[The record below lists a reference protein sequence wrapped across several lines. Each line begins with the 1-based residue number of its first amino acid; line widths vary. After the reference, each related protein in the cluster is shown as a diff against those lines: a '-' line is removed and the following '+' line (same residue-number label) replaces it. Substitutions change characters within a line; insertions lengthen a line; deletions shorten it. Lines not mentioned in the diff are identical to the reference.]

1 MKKVPVM
8 INGKQYFA
16 ELGKNFLAAALDLGI
31 DIPHLCFDPRIE
43 PFGSCRLCFVELKGT
58 NKPVPACSLKVCPD
72 MEVVTESE
80 QLISIRKMALE
91 LLMAEHCGDC
101 LAPCQA
107 ACPAG
112 IDIQGFIAYINNHDF
127 ASAGRLIR
135 EKMPLPSICGRVC
148 PRFCEDSC
156 RRNIIDEP
164 VDICGLKRLAGD
176 IWLEKLSDFTPEVR
190 ENSGFKVAV
199 VGGGPAGLT
208 AAFFLALK
216 GHQVTLFDSGPEL
229 GGMLRYGIPEY
240 RLPKDLLDREI
251 RVITN
256 LCHQVVLGK
265 ELGKDF
271 TLEELKTDYDA
282 VFIGIGCQLAS
293 MPGIENQDLP
303 GVYSGIDFLRR
314 VTLGENV
321 PIGSRVAV
329 VGGGNTAMDA
339 ARTAVRLG
347 AAEVMVF
354 YRRTRDEM
362 PAQAIE
368 IDEAMEEGVKFH
380 FLTNPKS
387 FIGTDKLTAIE
398 LVKME
403 LGPKDASGRR
413 RPVEIKGS
421 EFTQAVDSV
430 ILALGQKADQ
440 ELLDTL
446 DLELTRWGTIAAD
459 PKQGISTQNGVF
471 AAGDCVTGA
480 ATVVEAVGA
489 ARMAAEN
496 IDAYLTGKTMTEA
509 PSFAISRGEWTEL
522 DADEF
527 SEQPSIAR
535 TKVRHIEADARKDD
549 FTEYCLGLTAEEGYQ
564 EAKRCLECGCLD
576 ANDCVL
582 RDLAAKYQVE
592 LKSLDPTKKRYTL
605 DKSHPYIHRDQNKCI
620 LCGKCVLICQELV
633 GAAAFG
639 FVDRG
644 FDTTVR
650 PAVDLP
656 LADVCL
662 SCGAC
667 VAACP
672 TGALTQNY
680 PWVKRAPWEIDK
692 SILTTC
698 LQCSI
703 GCGLEL
709 QLVGMRIV
717 NATSP
722 IDHPVSQGVLC
733 KKGSFGYDFAYTN
746 RLLNPLIKTD
756 DAYQVA
762 GWEEALQFS
771 AAELKRISLKYGQD
785 SIGILV
791 SPNLTNEEIKAA
803 VKLAEETLGTKNTAS
818 TVPNLLHII
827 PEANEAQAE
836 ISDLEHSDLII
847 LLNTA
852 LKEEYTPIAAII
864 NKNQA
869 KDNPAKVVNISED
882 QLESEAALKLIKSY
896 ARAKHPVIILDE
908 HSLKRA
914 DCLLNELIKIL
925 NNSKI
930 FFIQEGGNSRGQLA
944 QGIGVN
950 QFAFAAMQGLIIIGD
965 DFEAFDQI
973 ANAEFVLAIT
983 ADKELYLNKAHVIL
997 PRATFIET
1005 DGTAINSEGRV
1016 QKVKAAFKPLAGRDN
1031 QVVLSMLTDNL
1042 KTQAVK
1048 MKEKKVSKEES

>member
-1 MKKVPVM
+1 MKKVPVT

-16 ELGKNFLAAALDLGI
+16 ELGKNFLAAALELGI
-31 DIPHLCFDPRIE
+31 DIPHLCYDPRIE

-58 NKPVPACSLKVCPD
+58 DKPVPACSLKVSPD

-80 QLISIRKMALE
+80 QLLSIRKTALE

-112 IDIQGFIAYINNHDF
+112 IDIQGFIAYINNHDYE
-127 ASAGRLIR
+127 SAGRLIR

-176 IWLEKLSDFTPEVR
+176 IWLEKLSDFTPEIR

-208 AAFFLALK
+208 AAYYLALK

-251 RVITN
+251 RVITD
-256 LCHQVVLGK
+256 LCNQVVLGK

-293 MPGIENQDLP
+293 MPGIKNQDLP

-321 PIGSRVAV
+321 SIGSKVAV
-329 VGGGNTAMDA
+329 IGGGNTAMDA

-347 AAEVMVF
+347 AKEVMVF
-354 YRRTRDEM
+354 YRRTREEM

-380 FLTNPKS
+380 FLTNPKF
-387 FIGTDKLTAIE
+387 FIGTEKLTAIE

-413 RPVEIKGS
+413 RPIEIEDS
-421 EFTQAVDSV
+421 EFTAPVDSV
-430 ILALGQKADQ
+430 ILALGQKTDQ
-440 ELLDTL
+440 ELLNTL
-446 DLELTRWGTIAAD
+446 HLELTRWGTIAAD
-459 PKQGISTQNGVF
+459 PKQGISSQAGVF

-489 ARMAAEN
+489 ARTAAEN
-496 IDAYLTGKTMTEA
+496 IDAYLTGETMTEA

-527 SEQPSIAR
+527 NDQPRIPR
-535 TKVRHIEADARKDD
+535 TKVRHIEAGARKDD
-549 FTEYCLGLTAEEGYQ
+549 FTEYCLGLTVEEGYQ

-576 ANDCVL
+576 VNNCAL
-582 RDLAAKYQVE
+582 RDLASKYQVGLE
-592 LKSLDPTKKRYTL
+592 LDPTKKRYTL

-639 FVDRG
+639 FVHRG
-644 FDTTVR
+644 FDTIVR
-650 PAVDLP
+650 PAVEQP

-692 SILTTC
+692 TIPTTC
-698 LQCSI
+698 LQCSL

-709 QLVGMRIV
+709 QLVGNKIV

-733 KKGSFGYDFAYTN
+733 KKGSFGYDFVYAK

-762 GWEEALQFS
+762 GWEEALRFS
-771 AAELKRISLKYGQD
+771 AVELQRISLEYGQD
-785 SIGILV
+785 SIGVLV
-791 SPNLTNEEIKAA
+791 SPRLTNEQLQAA
-803 VKLAEETLGTKNTAS
+803 VKLAEEALGTQNIAS
-818 TVPNLLHII
+818 TVPNLLQTI
-827 PEANEAQAE
+827 PETKAE
-836 ISDLEHSDLII
+836 ISDLKHSDLII
-847 LLNTA
+847 IMNTS
-852 LKEEYTPIAAII
+852 LKEEYTPLAGII

-869 KDNPAKVVNISED
+869 GDNPAKVVNITED
-882 QLESEAALKLIKSY
+882 QLKSEAALKLINSY
-896 ARAKHPVIILDE
+896 AKAKHPVIILDE
-908 HSLKRA
+908 HSFKQA
-914 DCLLNELIKIL
+914 DGLLNDLIKIL
-925 NNSKI
+925 NKPKI
-930 FFIQEGGNSRGQLA
+930 FFIQKGGNSRGQLA
-944 QGIGVN
+944 QGIGAN
-950 QFAFAAMQGLIIIGD
+950 QFQLASMQGLIIIGD
-965 DFEAFDQI
+965 DFTAFDQI
-973 ANAEFVLAIT
+973 TNAEFVLAIT
-983 ADKELYLNKAHVIL
+983 ADKEVYLKQAHVLL
-997 PRATFIET
+997 PGSVFIET
-1005 DGTAINSEGRV
+1005 NGTVINTEGRV
-1016 QKVKAAFKPLAGRDN
+1016 QKVKAALKPLAGKDN
-1031 QVVLSMLTDNL
+1031 QEVLSLLIDNL
-1042 KTQAVK
+1042 RIQAAK
-1048 MKEKKVSKEES
+1048 MKEKKVSGEED